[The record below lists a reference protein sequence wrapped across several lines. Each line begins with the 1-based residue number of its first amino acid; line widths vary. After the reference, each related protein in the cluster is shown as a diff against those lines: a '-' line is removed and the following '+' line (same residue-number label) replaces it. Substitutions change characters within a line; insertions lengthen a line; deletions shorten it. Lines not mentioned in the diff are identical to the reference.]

1 MGSELW
7 SGQAQNWVNSD
18 FEVKFDLEGQ
28 GQLPPQNNRDI
39 NQGLLHLWSKFG
51 DPSLNGSR
59 VIARTSKWLT
69 HTQTDRHTHTQT
81 QATTKPEG
89 QNWPRVMNHQSTKVR
104 TNSLN
109 GVQWR
114 GPQLEIIIDKTRYW
128 MWSTAYDWC
137 YHGNGNRSTHLRFT
151 AVIIVLWKADVPTIQ
166 LTTTWPKSLYS
177 HSTDNIKDK
186 NNTASHRMSDTWCK
200 QYTDIKQVNWHHSGP
215 KLYDWPWQGCCRHQA
230 SQFMSLLSI
239 CSLPLKMAIF
249 LHLLPHHHD
258 YYYLERVPLMT
269 LSRCC
274 A

>member
-1 MGSELW
+1 MRITMHHKQLAQENHNF
-7 SGQAQNWVNSD
+7 SGNTWHSD
-18 FEVKFDLEGQ
+18 SRGYEYKHILTSTAKIVLVTKIWCGIY
-28 GQLPPQNNRDI
+28 I
-39 NQGLLHLWSKFG
+39 NQIWYIK
-51 DPSLNGSR
+51 
-59 VIARTSKWLT
+59 
-69 HTQTDRHTHTQT
+69 
-81 QATTKPEG
+81 
-89 QNWPRVMNHQSTKVR
+89 MNHQSTKVR